1 MDKNKS
7 RTDML
12 AAGRKK
18 VFCFFF
24 CFNFLLFLDYKC
36 LVDENPLHC
45 LCLTHK

>member
-18 VFCFFF
+18 VFVFF

-45 LCLTHK
+45 LCLAHK

>member
-18 VFCFFF
+18 VFVF

-45 LCLTHK
+45 LCLAHK

>member
-18 VFCFFF
+18 VFVFFALIF
-24 CFNFLLFLDYKC
+24 CYSWIIS
-36 LVDENPLHC
+36 V
-45 LCLTHK
+45 

>member
-18 VFCFFF
+18 VFFFALIF
-24 CFNFLLFLDYKC
+24 CYSWIIS
-36 LVDENPLHC
+36 V
-45 LCLTHK
+45 